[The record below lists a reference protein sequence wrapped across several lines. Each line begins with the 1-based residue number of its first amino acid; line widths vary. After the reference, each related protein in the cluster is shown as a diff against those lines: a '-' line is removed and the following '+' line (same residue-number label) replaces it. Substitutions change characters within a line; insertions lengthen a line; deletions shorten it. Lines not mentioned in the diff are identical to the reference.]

1 MPLPSPRTND
11 WLYNHWTAHFTGQ
24 HVPHLDTRLTYMNL
38 YCNNRIDLLRNKIQK
53 YRPKMIVFSGKTN
66 YQYYNQITDT
76 IENDW
81 DNVLIGKFEASF
93 YCNDGTLYVK
103 TTAPNTRGLTNQYWD
118 TIIAEIINRLKLC
131 VSKKRKVSN
140 SADKKKPKS
149 PNILIPEKEI
159 KNHLPL
165 LIEIAEDSFG
175 DNDKAIFLEEFVPP
189 GGKVPTPKAENFSK
203 KDLQSCAYYAGAGID
218 IQPILKFGDYI
229 SDFIYVSV
237 GITKIQLIEGIE
249 HCIKLANQNLIN
261 SSIKILNISDFKIT
275 DIEHKPENR
284 LVSSLPDYFEEHQHR
299 NYFENFSQFYNK
311 RDDYNLK
318 FDIELNIGGIIRQIR
333 LIHITGEALATYDV
347 IFRKQQIAPKMFIS
361 IQTGLIEIP
370 NNFSNRMFELS
381 ATRPKIWLR
390 GKWNYRL
397 FDETMHNQVFST
409 EGIYNRRIGE
419 YDYWDAN
426 FNYQID
432 GVTNPEND
440 YRTVKAFGEDSV
452 WKYPNG
458 YQVILKN
465 EGIIIN
471 KNLGLYFE
479 RKDYYHSVKRHFELT
494 RMDEI
499 YQEFLN
505 SDEQTYRVVIT
516 PGGYEMYELYLQ
528 AFVKNFNPIKDRLL
542 HIDIFY
548 EHISDLIRD

>member
-1 MPLPSPRTND
+1 MTTTIFIPLNERRE
-11 WLYNHWTAHFTGQ
+11 HF
-24 HVPHLDTRLTYMNL
+24 
-38 YCNNRIDLLRNKIQK
+38 
-53 YRPKMIVFSGKTN
+53 
-66 YQYYNQITDT
+66 
-76 IENDW
+76 
-81 DNVLIGKFEASF
+81 
-93 YCNDGTLYVK
+93 
-103 TTAPNTRGLTNQYWD
+103 
-118 TIIAEIINRLKLC
+118 
-131 VSKKRKVSN
+131 
-140 SADKKKPKS
+140 
-149 PNILIPEKEI
+149 
-159 KNHLPL
+159 PL
-165 LIEIAEDSFG
+165 LTEIAEACFG
-175 DNDKAIFLEEFVPP
+175 DNDKVNFSEEFVPP
-189 GGKVPTPKAENFSK
+189 RGKVPAPKADNFVRFLVSDPKLLWAIQYNGKTVGFILISDIPHNNSIGFGIDVNYAGKGIVPEAFNQIKCNEKIQYPLEGYTSQENTRANKLMIKLGFKLLGQVNFMGEKSNHYIKEKMLCK

-284 LVSSLPDYFEEHQHR
+284 LVSSLPDYFDEDQHR

-333 LIHITGEALATYDV
+333 LIHLTGEALATYDV

-361 IQTGLIEIP
+361 IQTGRIEIP

-516 PGGYEMYELYLQ
+516 PGGYEMYELYLHE
-528 AFVKNFNPIKDRLL
+528 FVKNFKPIKDRLL

-548 EHISDLIRD
+548 EHISDLIRN